1 MCVTSHAGEYQVAEE
16 AFDIHE
22 HPAKTSQQIW
32 IGVGPFIVNS
42 ILGGII
48 SAPAS
53 IQVFQFDVGSSLDF
67 FLIWLGV
74 SIAMHA
80 FPSTGDAKTLLSA
93 ISAPGVSLAAK
104 MVAYPIVGI
113 ILLGAIGSFFWL
125 NAVYSVGVAIA
136 LPTFLVILL
145 A

>member
-1 MCVTSHAGEYQVAEE
+1 MYAFFIPVQIIAALTFPGVIIHEFAHRMFCRFFGVAIFDVCYFRIGNPAVCV
-16 AFDIHE
+16 IRE

-53 IQVFQFDVGSSLDF
+53 IQVFQFEVGSSLDF

-74 SIAMHA
+74 
-80 FPSTGDAKTLLSA
+80 
-93 ISAPGVSLAAK
+93 
-104 MVAYPIVGI
+104 
-113 ILLGAIGSFFWL
+113 
-125 NAVYSVGVAIA
+125 AIA
-136 LPTFLVILL
+136 LPAFLVILL
-145 A
+145 ASATDRNGHSFIVR